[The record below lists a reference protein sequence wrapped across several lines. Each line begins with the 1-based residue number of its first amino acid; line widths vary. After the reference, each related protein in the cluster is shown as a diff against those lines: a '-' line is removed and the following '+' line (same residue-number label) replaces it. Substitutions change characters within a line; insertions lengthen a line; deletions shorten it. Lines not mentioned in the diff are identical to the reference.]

1 MDADRV
7 CSLTRPA
14 PHRLSALGF
23 LRLRPAGGAML
34 ICRDRHS
41 ISDITDGWSRE
52 IQPPTSREELLDFFE
67 TAWWRGQWKT
77 DGPLTPL
84 ALLKSM
90 YRSARERDLT
100 TLVFV
105 TKEDETISEG
115 IELADGGLL
124 FDVNELERPAIL
136 VPSNDPE
143 TWTEASCAAAFEVL
157 SRTRSRKYYPDRTI
171 QFLMMEIDR
180 HQFVRLLAAHGLDL
194 PTFWGLPI
202 EKPSELHEKAPN
214 STHRKQVPP
223 TCLEVRK
230 RGVKP
235 VKLEKAKQEMR
246 RDIQE
251 RRQTVAS
258 LRAMRE
264 KELQDY
270 GGGVSRDTGRKARAA
285 ALSEI
290 AEETMRR
297 DIGEGRL
304 TPTGLREMLEK
315 ELEERY
321 GVSRDTARK
330 ARDVVLSEFV
340 EESNRDK

>member
-1 MDADRV
+1 MLPIWKDK
-7 CSLTRPA
+7 
-14 PHRLSALGF
+14 LS
-23 LRLRPAGGAML
+23 
-34 ICRDRHS
+34 IEK
-41 ISDITDGWSRE
+41 ITDRWSQE
-52 IQPPTSREELLDFFE
+52 IQPPTSREGLLGFFE
-67 TAWWRGQWKT
+67 TAWWRGLWKT
-77 DGPLTPL
+77 AGPLTPL

-105 TKEDETISEG
+105 TKEDEG

-124 FDVNELERPAIL
+124 FDASDLERPAIL

-321 GVSRDTARK
+321 GVSRDMARK